1 MASKHSVY
9 TRPDSRTRAAKA
21 AGYPARSVYKL
32 EEIQRRSRVFRKG
45 QRVLDLGAAPGS
57 WSLYACQQVGPSGR
71 VFGVDLTE
79 ITGRIPANMRALQM
93 DVFEAGPTELQ
104 QFGPYD
110 VVMSDMAP
118 STSGSKVS
126 DQARS
131 SELCDRALNLADLL
145 AAPNS
150 HFIAKFFM
158 GPDLAAFKK
167 AVTQRYCQC
176 RIIRPDATRSQ
187 STEIFVLGLDRKP
200 DTLSS

>member
-32 EEIQRRSRVFRKG
+32 EEIHRRSRVFRKG

-57 WSLYACQQVGPSGR
+57 WSLFAAKQVGPEGR
-71 VFGVDLTE
+71 VFSVDLTE
-79 ITGRIPANMRALQM
+79 ISGRIPANMQALQM
-93 DVFEAGPTELQ
+93 DVFEAGPTELEP
-104 QFGPYD
+104 FGPYD

-131 SELCDRALNLADLL
+131 SELCSRALALADIL
-145 AAPNS
+145 AAPGS

-158 GPDLAAFKK
+158 GPDLGAFKL
-167 AVTQRYCQC
+167 AVGKRYAQV

-187 STEIFVLGLDRKP
+187 STEVFVLGMGRRAA
-200 DTLSS
+200 TVEF